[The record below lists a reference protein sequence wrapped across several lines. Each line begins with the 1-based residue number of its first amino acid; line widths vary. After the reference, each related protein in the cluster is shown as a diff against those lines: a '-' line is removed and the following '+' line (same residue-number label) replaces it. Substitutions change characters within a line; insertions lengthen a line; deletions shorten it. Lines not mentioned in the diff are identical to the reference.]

1 MTTEEATGRL
11 NLYDDPSP
19 LPKTDNINILVEG
32 IRKKTR
38 GADVRESIAKALEV
52 TYETA
57 SKEGNANMEVKKAR
71 GAFNV
76 LSERLQSIDKSLNS
90 KADFDE
96 MQKKIQNIVSGSPKG
111 TYANLSELKS
121 AKPTGEQGIFITSD
135 NGQWNYWNGST
146 WVSGGLFQG
155 KDVADNSISKNKLGF
170 LSFSSNS
177 ANLFNKSLIRAGGFY
192 RSDGTFEN
200 NSNWGYAKISVEA
213 GRVYTINKTVWHIAF
228 FSENTYISGM
238 NGVHEDALINVPAN
252 ANYVTIAVD
261 LKTQGFV
268 EELCF
273 SHGKNTYYVG
283 QNNFDKTAYVPA
295 SGIPFVTSTAT
306 IVSNNIPLRINKV
319 NNQWQ
324 LEISSG
330 IYVLFRDRFRQ
341 VVSEV
346 IPLPG
351 ISQNRGTFLYY
362 DFLDDKI
369 VNMGDNPLNAKD
381 YRAPIGVLYATENPN
396 GWFISTQT
404 DILVNGKSIKN
415 HHSKIKNGQK
425 VGILGD
431 SITAGVGTTR
441 VYHSWLKDILGYTA
455 VENYGIAGSSITK
468 KTGSFPN
475 WDTFE
480 SFSERFDSQMANDL
494 DEIIVFGGVNDW
506 ISDRPIGKFGDTDK
520 TTFYGA
526 CDSLF
531 KGLRSK
537 YLGKNI
543 YIFGPM
549 QNDWTKRTAN
559 EGSIDGRNRSGL
571 FLEQYSEAM
580 KQVAKKYAIPFCD
593 MYHEMFYPF
602 TEGFTQ
608 KYMPDNLH
616 PNEAGHELVANKMA
630 NFIKAH

>member
-1 MTTEEATGRL
+1 MATEEAEGRL
-11 NLYDDPSP
+11 NLFDDPSP
-19 LPKTDNINILVEG
+19 LPNTKNINVLVEG

-57 SKEGNANMEVKKAR
+57 SKDGNANMEVEKAR
-71 GAFNV
+71 GAFEV

-135 NGQWNYWNGST
+135 NGHWNYWNGST
-146 WVSGGLFQG
+146 WISGGLFQG

-177 ANLFNKSLIRAGGFY
+177 ANLFNKSLIKTGGFY

-238 NGVHEDALINVPAN
+238 NGVHENALISVPAN

-295 SGIPFVTSTAT
+295 SGIPFVTSGAA
-306 IVSNNIPLRINKV
+306 IVSNGVPLKINKI

-341 VVSEV
+341 VASEV

-351 ISQNRGTFLYY
+351 ISQSKGTFLYY

-369 VNMGDNPLNAKD
+369 VNIGDNTLNTKD
-381 YRAPIGVLYATENPN
+381 YHAPIGVLFATENPN
-396 GWFISTQT
+396 GWFINTQT

-468 KTGSFPN
+468 KTGSFPS

-506 ISDRPIGKFGDTDK
+506 ISDRPLGKFGDTDK

-559 EGSIDGRNRSGL
+559 EGSKDGRNRSGL

-616 PNEAGHELVANKMA
+616 PNEAGHELMANKMA